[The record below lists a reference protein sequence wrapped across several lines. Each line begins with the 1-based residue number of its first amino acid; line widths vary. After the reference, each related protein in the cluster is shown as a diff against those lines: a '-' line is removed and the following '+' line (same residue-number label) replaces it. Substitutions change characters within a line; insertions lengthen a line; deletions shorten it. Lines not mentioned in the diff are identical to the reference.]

1 MLNQPQFN
9 PTPRVRLRLL
19 RSYLCLRSSHR
30 PLFVRMTPL
39 QSDWS
44 PMGLKGII
52 PSLLHHTLL
61 GYNFLIPDAVGNT
74 TADGSLFS
82 PLIVLHM
89 HIWSVFLTADV
100 TQTLMKHGW
109 PSHLWPHTNKK
120 KVLYRPSCLQQ
131 NVPYSRI
138 NHCCSIFWDFG

>member
-1 MLNQPQFN
+1 
-9 PTPRVRLRLL
+9 
-19 RSYLCLRSSHR
+19 
-30 PLFVRMTPL
+30 MTPL

-100 TQTLMKHGW
+100 TQTLMKHG
-109 PSHLWPHTNKK
+109 
-120 KVLYRPSCLQQ
+120 
-131 NVPYSRI
+131 
-138 NHCCSIFWDFG
+138 

>member
-1 MLNQPQFN
+1 MHSSF
-9 PTPRVRLRLL
+9 
-19 RSYLCLRSSHR
+19 RSSHR

-74 TADGSLFS
+74 TGCGPLFS
-82 PLIVLHM
+82 LLLAVHRQTNFKIVEMLRT
-89 HIWSVFLTADV
+89 INLDKV
-100 TQTLMKHGW
+100 TTHKKSERNGMTCTYIC
-109 PSHLWPHTNKK
+109 HTFTECPFP
-120 KVLYRPSCLQQ
+120 R
-131 NVPYSRI
+131 VPI
-138 NHCCSIFWDFG
+138 LK

>member
-19 RSYLCLRSSHR
+19 RPYLCLRSSHK

-89 HIWSVFLTADV
+89 HIWSVFLTADF
-100 TQTLMKHGW
+100 TQTLMKHRDRHIYDRIRTKRKCYTDLHV
-109 PSHLWPHTNKK
+109 SSKT
-120 KVLYRPSCLQQ
+120 YRTAE
-131 NVPYSRI
+131 
-138 NHCCSIFWDFG
+138 